1 MQLVDITA
9 AMQRAGIRRLCVVSG
24 EADWALLQ
32 AFEWRAA
39 LPGDWLTLS
48 NSDDF
53 PHRVAPAALR
63 TLLGRE
69 FQHAIFDARSGFHA
83 EAFAALAGTLRA
95 GSWLLL
101 LTPPWQD
108 WAMQPDCDS
117 LRWADVAEP
126 IATPHFIHHLQ
137 LLMEQDQ
144 QVMLLHQHQHQHQ
157 HQKPTRAPE
166 LLHQH
171 QPERAPALLH
181 QHQPERASE
190 LLHQHQSARVPELL
204 HQHRPERAPAMLHQH
219 HSERASEL
227 LHKYQPA
234 RTPALLD
241 LPEWHC
247 QAPQQQARILQQ
259 LLTMPSGVA
268 VITAARGR
276 GKSALAGMLAQHNQH
291 CLVTAPAKVSTDVLA
306 AFAGEHFH
314 FMAPDAILAADS
326 VPSAQW
332 LIIDEAAAIP
342 APLLQQLVQRFP
354 RVLMTTTVQ
363 GYEGTGRGFMLRFC
377 ATLPQVQHFQ
387 LDEPL
392 RWSANDPLEQWLS
405 RALLFEDAA
414 ESELQGE
421 VTIFPATPEQG
432 VLEAGY
438 RLLASAHYRTS
449 PLDLRR
455 MLDAPGMRFWLAGT
469 SENIVG
475 ALWLVEEGGLDEPLA
490 EAVWAGLRRPRG
502 NLVAQ
507 SLAAHAGYAEAAT
520 LRSQRISR
528 IAVLAA
534 QRQRGIGSALV
545 AAAHQQAD
553 GCDFLSVSFGYTE
566 TLWQFWQRCGF
577 TLVRIGSQ
585 REASSGCYAAM
596 AIRALTPAGERLQ
609 QQAAQRFARDA
620 VWLRDIIDLPFETTD
635 FPQTLNED
643 DWPLLAGFAWAQRPY
658 EASYAALQRLVRAS
672 SQPLLEAIL
681 VQKQPLSAVAQ
692 QAGLSGRKALVQRL
706 RQETVEAL
714 IQCDASRAKQWQ
726 QQLASLQ

>member
-1 MQLVDITA
+1 MSLIDITA

-24 EADWALLQ
+24 ETDWALQ
-32 AFEWRAA
+32 QVVEWHAA

-48 NSDDF
+48 DNDDF
-53 PHRVAPAALR
+53 PQRVAPTALR

-108 WAMQPDCDS
+108 WATQPDCDS

-137 LLMEQDQ
+137 QLMEQDQ
-144 QVMLLHQHQHQHQ
+144 QVMLVRQHQPVRSSALLDQHQ
-157 HQKPTRAPE
+157 PVSSPV
-166 LLHQH
+166 LLEQH
-171 QPERAPALLH
+171 QPER
-181 QHQPERASE
+181 
-190 LLHQHQSARVPELL
+190 
-204 HQHRPERAPAMLHQH
+204 
-219 HSERASEL
+219 
-227 LHKYQPA
+227 
-234 RTPALLD
+234 TPTLLD
-241 LPEWHC
+241 LPDWHC

-259 LLTMPSGVA
+259 LLKMPSGVA

-276 GKSALAGMLAQHNQH
+276 GKSALAGMLAKHNQH
-291 CLVTAPAKVSTDVLA
+291 CLVTAPAKVSTEVLA

-314 FMAPDAILAADS
+314 FMAPDAILAKDAEPS
-326 VPSAQW
+326 VQW
-332 LIIDEAAAIP
+332 LIVDEAAAIP

-354 RVLMTTTVQ
+354 RVLMITTVQ

-392 RWSANDPLEQWLS
+392 RWSTHDPLEQWLS
-405 RALLFEDAA
+405 QALLFEDAI
-414 ESELQGE
+414 ESEDGGE
-421 VTIFPATPEQG
+421 ITIFPATSEQG
-432 VLEAGY
+432 ALEAGY

-449 PLDLRR
+449 PIDLRR

-469 SENIVG
+469 PENIVG
-475 ALWLVEEGGLDEPLA
+475 ALWLVEEGGLDKSLA
-490 EAVWAGLRRPRG
+490 DAVWAGLRRPRG

-507 SLAAHAGYAEAAT
+507 SLAAHAGFAEAAT

-545 AAAHQQAD
+545 AAAHQQAN

-566 TLWQFWQRCGF
+566 SLWQFWQRCGF

-596 AIRALTPAGERLQ
+596 AIRSLTPAGEQLQ
-609 QQAAQRFARDA
+609 QQAAQCFRRDA
-620 VWLRDIIDLPFETTD
+620 VWLRDIIDLPFETTEY
-635 FPQTLNED
+635 PQTLNDD

-681 VQKQPLSAVAQ
+681 VQKQALSAVAQ

-706 RQETVEAL
+706 RQETAEAL
-714 IQCDASRAKQWQ
+714 IQCDPSRAEQWQ
-726 QQLASLQ
+726 QQLASL

>member
-1 MQLVDITA
+1 MSLVDITA
-9 AMQRAGIRRLCVVSG
+9 VMQRAGIRRLCVIAG
-24 EADWALLQ
+24 EADWALQQ
-32 AFEWRAA
+32 AVEWRAA

-48 NSDDF
+48 DSDDF
-53 PHRVAPAALR
+53 PQRVAPAALR

-83 EAFAALAGTLRA
+83 EALAALAGTLRA

-101 LTPPWQD
+101 LTPPWQE
-108 WAMQPDCDS
+108 WATQPDCDS

-137 LLMEQDQ
+137 RLIEQDP
-144 QVMLLHQHQHQHQ
+144 QVMLQHQHQ
-157 HQKPTRAPE
+157 
-166 LLHQH
+166 
-171 QPERAPALLH
+171 
-181 QHQPERASE
+181 
-190 LLHQHQSARVPELL
+190 
-204 HQHRPERAPAMLHQH
+204 
-219 HSERASEL
+219 
-227 LHKYQPA
+227 PA
-234 RTPALLD
+234 RAPALLD
-241 LPEWHC
+241 LPDWQC

-276 GKSALAGMLAQHNQH
+276 GKSALAGMLAQQNQH

-314 FMAPDAILAADS
+314 FMAPDAILASTAER
-326 VPSAQW
+326 SAQW
-332 LIIDEAAAIP
+332 LIVDEAAAIP
-342 APLLQQLVQRFP
+342 APLLQQLIQRFP
-354 RVLMTTTVQ
+354 RVLMITTVQ

-392 RWSANDPLEQWLS
+392 RWSAHDPLEQWLS
-405 RALLFEDAA
+405 QALLFEDAA
-414 ESELQGE
+414 ESEFNNE
-421 VTIFPATPEQG
+421 ISVFPAKPEQG
-432 VLEAGY
+432 ALEAGY

-449 PLDLRR
+449 PIDLRR

-469 SENIVG
+469 PENIVG
-475 ALWLVEEGGLDEPLA
+475 ALWLVEEGGLDKPLA
-490 EAVWAGLRRPRG
+490 DAVWAGLRRPRG

-507 SLAAHAGYAEAAT
+507 SLAAHAGFAEAAT

-545 AAAHQQAD
+545 AMAHQQAE

-566 TLWQFWQRCGF
+566 SLWQFWQRCGF

-596 AIRALTPAGERLQ
+596 AIRALTPAGEKLQ
-609 QQAAQRFARDA
+609 QQAAQRFSRDA
-620 VWLRDIIDLPFETTD
+620 VWLRDIIDLPFETTEH
-635 FPQTLNED
+635 PQTLNDD

-672 SQPLLEAIL
+672 PQPILEAIL
-681 VQKQPLSAVAQ
+681 VQKQPLSAATQ
-692 QAGLSGRKALVQRL
+692 QAGLSGRKALIQRL
-706 RQETVEAL
+706 RLETAEAL
-714 IQCDASRAKQWQ
+714 IQCDTRQAEQWR
-726 QQLASLQ
+726 QQLA

>member
-1 MQLVDITA
+1 MSLVDITA
-9 AMQRAGIRRLCVVSG
+9 AMQRAGIRRLCVIAG
-24 EADWALLQ
+24 EADWALQQ
-32 AFEWRAA
+32 AVEWRAA

-48 NSDDF
+48 DSDDF
-53 PHRVAPAALR
+53 PQRVSPAALR

-83 EAFAALAGTLRA
+83 EALAALAGTLRA

-108 WAMQPDCDS
+108 WATQPDCDS

-137 LLMEQDQ
+137 RLIEQDP
-144 QVMLLHQHQHQHQ
+144 QVMLQHQHQYQLIRSPALPDKHQ
-157 HQKPTRAPE
+157 PARAPA
-166 LLHQH
+166 LQHQH
-171 QPERAPALLH
+171 QPVYA
-181 QHQPERASE
+181 
-190 LLHQHQSARVPELL
+190 
-204 HQHRPERAPAMLHQH
+204 
-219 HSERASEL
+219 
-227 LHKYQPA
+227 
-234 RTPALLD
+234 PALLD
-241 LPEWHC
+241 LPDWHC

-276 GKSALAGMLAQHNQH
+276 GKSALAGMLAQQNQH

-314 FMAPDAILAADS
+314 FMAPDAILASTAER
-326 VPSAQW
+326 SAQW
-332 LIIDEAAAIP
+332 LIVDEAAAIP
-342 APLLQQLVQRFP
+342 APLLQQLIQRFP
-354 RVLMTTTVQ
+354 RVLMITTVQ

-405 RALLFEDAA
+405 QALLFEDAA
-414 ESELQGE
+414 ESEFNGE
-421 VTIFPATPEQG
+421 MSVFPAKPEQG
-432 VLEAGY
+432 ALEAGY

-449 PLDLRR
+449 PIDLRR

-469 SENIVG
+469 PENIVG
-475 ALWLVEEGGLDEPLA
+475 ALWLVEEGGLDKPLA
-490 EAVWAGLRRPRG
+490 DAVWAGLRRPRG

-507 SLAAHAGYAEAAT
+507 SLAAHAGFAEAAT

-545 AAAHQQAD
+545 AMAHQQAE
-553 GCDFLSVSFGYTE
+553 GCDFLSVSFGYTAS
-566 TLWQFWQRCGF
+566 LWQFWQRCGF

-596 AIRALTPAGERLQ
+596 AIRALTPAGEQLQ

-620 VWLRDIIDLPFETTD
+620 VWLRDIIDLPFTTTEH
-635 FPQTLNED
+635 PQALSKD

-672 SQPLLEAIL
+672 PQPILEAIL
-681 VQKQPLSAVAQ
+681 VQKQPLSAATQ
-692 QAGLSGRKALVQRL
+692 QAGLSGRKALIQRL
-706 RQETVEAL
+706 RLETAEAL
-714 IQCDASRAKQWQ
+714 IQCDTRQAEQWR

>member
-1 MQLVDITA
+1 MSLIDITA

-24 EADWALLQ
+24 EAGWALQQ
-32 AFEWRAA
+32 AMEWRTA

-48 NSDDF
+48 DSDDF
-53 PHRVAPAALR
+53 PQRVAPAALR

-101 LTPPWQD
+101 LTPPWRD
-108 WAMQPDCDS
+108 WATQPDCDS

-137 LLMEQDQ
+137 QLMEQDQ
-144 QVMLLHQHQHQHQ
+144 QVMLVRQHQPVRSSGLLDQHQ
-157 HQKPTRAPE
+157 PVSSPV
-166 LLHQH
+166 LLEQH
-171 QPERAPALLH
+171 QPER
-181 QHQPERASE
+181 
-190 LLHQHQSARVPELL
+190 
-204 HQHRPERAPAMLHQH
+204 
-219 HSERASEL
+219 
-227 LHKYQPA
+227 
-234 RTPALLD
+234 TPTLLD
-241 LPEWHC
+241 LPDWHC

-259 LLTMPSGVA
+259 LLKMPSGVA

-276 GKSALAGMLAQHNQH
+276 GKSALAGMLAKHNQH
-291 CLVTAPAKVSTDVLA
+291 CLVTAPAKVSTEVLA

-314 FMAPDAILAADS
+314 FMAPDAILAMDAE
-326 VPSAQW
+326 PSAQW
-332 LIIDEAAAIP
+332 LIVDEAAAIP

-354 RVLMTTTVQ
+354 RVLMITTVQ

-377 ATLPQVQHFQ
+377 ATLPQVQYFQ

-392 RWSANDPLEQWLS
+392 RWSVHDPLEQWLS
-405 RALLFEDAA
+405 QALLFEDAI
-414 ESELQGE
+414 ESGPNGE
-421 VTIFPATPEQG
+421 ITIFPATPEQG
-432 VLEAGY
+432 ALEAGY

-449 PLDLRR
+449 PIDLRR

-469 SENIVG
+469 PENIVG
-475 ALWLVEEGGLDEPLA
+475 ALWLVEEGGLDKSLA
-490 EAVWAGLRRPRG
+490 DAVWAGLRRPRG

-507 SLAAHAGYAEAAT
+507 SLAAHAGFAEAAT

-545 AAAHQQAD
+545 AAAQQQAN

-566 TLWQFWQRCGF
+566 SLWQFWQRCGF

-596 AIRALTPAGERLQ
+596 AIRSLTPAGEQLQ
-609 QQAAQRFARDA
+609 QQAAQCFARDA
-620 VWLRDIIDLPFETTD
+620 VWLRDIIDLPFETTEY
-635 FPQTLNED
+635 PQTLNDD

-681 VQKQPLSAVAQ
+681 VQKQALSAVAQ
-692 QAGLSGRKALVQRL
+692 HAGLSGRKALVQRL
-706 RQETVEAL
+706 RQETAEAL

>member
-1 MQLVDITA
+1 MSLIDITA

-24 EADWALLQ
+24 EADWALQQ
-32 AFEWRAA
+32 AVEWRAV

-48 NSDDF
+48 DNDDF
-53 PHRVAPAALR
+53 PQRVAPAALR

-101 LTPPWQD
+101 LTPPWHD
-108 WAMQPDCDS
+108 WATQPDDDS

-137 LLMEQDQ
+137 QLMEQDQ
-144 QVMLLHQHQHQHQ
+144 QVMLLDQHQHQHQ
-157 HQKPTRAPE
+157 QPVRAPELLHQHKPVRASELLHRHKPVRAPELLHRHKPVRASE

-171 QPERAPALLH
+171 QPER
-181 QHQPERASE
+181 
-190 LLHQHQSARVPELL
+190 
-204 HQHRPERAPAMLHQH
+204 
-219 HSERASEL
+219 
-227 LHKYQPA
+227 
-234 RTPALLD
+234 TPALLD
-241 LPEWHC
+241 LPDWHC
-247 QAPQQQARILQQ
+247 QAPQQQAQILQQ

-291 CLVTAPAKVSTDVLA
+291 CLVTAPAKVSTEVLA

-314 FMAPDAILAADS
+314 FMAPDAILAMDAEPS
-326 VPSAQW
+326 VQW
-332 LIIDEAAAIP
+332 LIVDEAAAIP

-377 ATLPQVQHFQ
+377 ATLPQVKHFQ

-392 RWSANDPLEQWLS
+392 RWSANDPLEKWLS
-405 RALLFEDAA
+405 QALLFEDAI
-414 ESELQGE
+414 ESEPGGE
-421 VTIFPATPEQG
+421 ITIFPATPEQG

-469 SENIVG
+469 PENIVG
-475 ALWLVEEGGLDEPLA
+475 ALWLVEEGGLEEPLA

-507 SLAAHAGYAEAAT
+507 SLAAHAGFTQAAT

-545 AAAHQQAD
+545 AAAQQQAD

-609 QQAAQRFARDA
+609 QQAAQRFSRDA
-620 VWLRDIIDLPFETTD
+620 VWLRDIIDLPFETTEH
-635 FPQTLNED
+635 PQTLNDD

-658 EASYAALQRLVRAS
+658 EASYAVLQRLVRAS

-681 VQKQPLSAVAQ
+681 VQKQALTEVAQ
-692 QAGLSGRKALVQRL
+692 QAGISGRKALVLRL
-706 RQETVEAL
+706 RQEAAAAL
-714 IQCDASRAKQWQ
+714 MQCDASRAKQWQ